1 MQGKRDR
8 SRFKALRVPHCRPFK
23 HGVYLTGAQS
33 ALSFTEQADWIPAYS
48 GMTKLSAR
56 KPAPRHS
63 HESGNPVF

>member
-1 MQGKRDR
+1 MEIIYR

-63 HESGNPVF
+63 HESGNLVF